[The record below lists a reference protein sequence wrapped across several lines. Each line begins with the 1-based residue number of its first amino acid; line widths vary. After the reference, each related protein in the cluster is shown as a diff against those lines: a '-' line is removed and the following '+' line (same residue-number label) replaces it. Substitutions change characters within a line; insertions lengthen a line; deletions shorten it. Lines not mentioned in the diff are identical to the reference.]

1 MSLKFSASNNCIE
14 FISTD
19 NNFILN
25 INVKSTIIFYTDC
38 KSRLQEYVIVRICRL
53 QEYVKIN

>member
-1 MSLKFSASNNCIE
+1 MSFKFSASNNCIE
-14 FISTD
+14 FISTH
-19 NNFILN
+19 NNFSLN

-38 KSRLQEYVIVRICRL
+38 KGRL

>member
-1 MSLKFSASNNCIE
+1 MSFKFSASNNCIE
-14 FISTD
+14 FISTH

-38 KSRLQEYVIVRICRL
+38 KSRLQEYVIARICRL